1 MSHKYKSKISII
13 FSILEACI
21 DGKRRSHM
29 ISKFALSHSK
39 FKFYSDFLLEKGFLF
54 IDDGGLMKVTKKGKS
69 FLERLMN

>member
-1 MSHKYKSKISII
+1 
-13 FSILEACI
+13 
-21 DGKRRSHM
+21 M